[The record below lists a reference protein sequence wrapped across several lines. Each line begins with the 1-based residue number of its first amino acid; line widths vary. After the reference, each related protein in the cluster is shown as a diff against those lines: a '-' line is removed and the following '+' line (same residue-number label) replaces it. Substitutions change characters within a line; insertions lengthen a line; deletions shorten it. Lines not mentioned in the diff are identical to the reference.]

1 MADLKIHS
9 NLKQVIIDESFGF
22 LIFGAVTYFAINPYV
37 FGYNIMLYALA
48 LLSVV
53 GLMLLYR
60 FWCRSTVRW
69 IITDEQ
75 IVFIRG
81 IFTREKDYIEL
92 YRVND
97 FNEVQSLTQRVLGL
111 KSIYICS
118 SDKSHPLLR
127 MSGVASNI
135 EVLDIVRKRVELNKK
150 EKKIYEM
157 ANY

>member
-1 MADLKIHS
+1 
-9 NLKQVIIDESFGF
+9 
-22 LIFGAVTYFAINPYV
+22 
-37 FGYNIMLYALA
+37 MLYALA
-48 LLSVV
+48 LLS
-53 GLMLLYR
+53 LMSFVLLYR
-60 FWCRSTVRW
+60 FWYRSTIQW

-97 FNEVQSLTQRVLGL
+97 FNEVQSLIQRILGL
-111 KSIYICS
+111 KSIYISS
-118 SDKSHPLLR
+118 SDKSHPLLK
-127 MSGVASNI
+127 MSGVGSNI
-135 EVLDIVRKRVELNKK
+135 EVLNVVRTRVELNKK

>member
-1 MADLKIHS
+1 MADLKIQS

-22 LIFGAVTYFAINPYV
+22 LFFGAVSYFAINPYV
-37 FGYNIMLYALA
+37 LGFNVLLYALV
-48 LLSVV
+48 LSLVV
-53 GLMLLYR
+53 GSMLLYR
-60 FWCRSTVRW
+60 FWYRSTVRW

-97 FNEVQSLTQRVLGL
+97 FNEVQSFVQRIFGL

-127 MSGVASNI
+127 MSGIGSNI
-135 EVLDIVRKRVELNKK
+135 EVLDVVRKRVELNKK